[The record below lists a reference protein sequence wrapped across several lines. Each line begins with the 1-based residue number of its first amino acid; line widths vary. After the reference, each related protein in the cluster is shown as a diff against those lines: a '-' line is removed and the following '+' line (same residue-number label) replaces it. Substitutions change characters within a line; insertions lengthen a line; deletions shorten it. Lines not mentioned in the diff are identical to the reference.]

1 MKTDDLFVGFE
12 KEPDEEDPAT
22 KSTYAES
29 KRS

>member
-1 MKTDDLFVGFE
+1 VGFE

-29 KRS
+29 KRSWT